1 MTIFLEDSLHSLP
14 CLQRG
19 LLTLW
24 CLRRIQ
30 DLLLQCKEGST
41 VQTQFCMESVATL
54 GSTVFIQPQRGR
66 NHFLWSLL
74 LFFCLPHPVFW
85 LSYLCQDQDPQARRS
100 QALLFGV
107 FTMFFGTSR
116 HFCDAVE
123 KHPWCGRGVNKC
135 LPERGR
141 SNQ

>member
-41 VQTQFCMESVATL
+41 VQTQFRMESVATL
-54 GSTVFIQPQRGR
+54 GSTVFHTATKRKKPLFVVFASALVLAPSSVLVVLPLSGSGSSGKKVTGPCSLVSLPRSWAPPGASVMLLR
-66 NHFLWSLL
+66 NTH
-74 LFFCLPHPVFW
+74 
-85 LSYLCQDQDPQARRS
+85 
-100 QALLFGV
+100 GV
-107 FTMFFGTSR
+107 
-116 HFCDAVE
+116 DV
-123 KHPWCGRGVNKC
+123 V
-135 LPERGR
+135 
-141 SNQ
+141 